1 MEQGG
6 SFCARRVDRR
16 AGHVLGIQ
24 LEHLAHWPAAMAQGA
39 RVLQTVSSATEPR
52 ELEPGS
58 GHPAGQERNGTPEPI
73 TRMLAGNTGAQQ
85 WAPVECPSSASALH
99 MSAFGGKADMP
110 FCTAHVRF

>member
-24 LEHLAHWPAAMAQGA
+24 LEHSAHWPAAMAQGA

-58 GHPAGQERNGTPEPI
+58 GHPAGQERNGTPEPVV
-73 TRMLAGNTGAQQ
+73 RMLESDAGASDGARRLQ
-85 WAPVECPSSASALH
+85 ALLV
-99 MSAFGGKADMP
+99 SPRLREAAKGGH
-110 FCTAHVRF
+110 TEL